1 MWGTS
6 EDIQEQTLSPT
17 STPTPNEIYCTIE
30 DFNRYFQE
38 VCACICAKCEMNK
51 KENFNY
57 LLTFLDY
64 IKKNKDYVKDD
75 NQLCYLISSI
85 LPLTLYLCEG
95 SSINEIN
102 DYKNK
107 HNQCLRICYENEE
120 NDKKSLEGFGE
131 IKCSEYLDFV
141 DYVDCCY

>member
-1 MWGTS
+1 MWETS

-17 STPTPNEIYCTIE
+17 STPTPNKIYYTIE
-30 DFNRYFQE
+30 DYIDYFQK
-38 VCACICAKCEMNK
+38 VCACICDKCEMNK

-64 IKKNKDYVKDD
+64 IEKNKDYVKDD

-85 LPLTLYLCEG
+85 LPLTLYLCKG

-102 DYKNK
+102 DYTKK
-107 HNQCLRICYENEE
+107 KNQCLDICYKNED
-120 NDKKSLEGFGE
+120 DKKSLEGFGE

-141 DYVDCCY
+141 DYCY